1 MDAHEYVLDTTA
13 SNLAKI
19 ALQERYPAKG
29 YVVNTK
35 SEMIV
40 YILEGKVG
48 LDKNDNEV
56 TLEKGDAALV
66 KINEKYSWQPDGE
79 VSLLIFS
86 TPSWTPDQQK
96 IAE

>member
-1 MDAHEYVLDTTA
+1 MNIHDYVLDTTT

-19 ALQERYPAKG
+19 TLQERYPTNG
-29 YVVNTK
+29 YVINTK

-40 YILEGKVG
+40 YILEGRVR

-56 TLEKGDAALV
+56 TLEKGDAVLV
-66 KINEKYSWQPDGE
+66 KINEKYSWQPEPE

-86 TPSWTPDQQK
+86 TPGWTSDQQMVV
-96 IAE
+96 